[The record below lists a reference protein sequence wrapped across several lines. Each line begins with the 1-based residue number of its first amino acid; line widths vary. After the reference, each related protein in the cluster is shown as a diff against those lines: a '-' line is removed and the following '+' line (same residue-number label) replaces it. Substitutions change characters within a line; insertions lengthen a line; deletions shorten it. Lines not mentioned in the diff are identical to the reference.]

1 MLSIENL
8 HYTYEDG
15 TAALEGINL
24 EIAQGEFLAVLGSNG
39 SGKTTLIKHLNG
51 LLRPSLGRVLLDGV
65 PLQSLDEGQVF
76 SRIGVVFQDP
86 NDQLFAP
93 TVEEDVAFGPSNM
106 GLCALEV
113 KERVHEAL
121 HMVGMQDHARKTIHA
136 LSHGQRKRICL
147 AGVLAMGPQV
157 MILDEPTAGLDPMG
171 VHHLMHLL
179 EDLNK
184 NKGITMIMATHMVDL
199 VPLFMS
205 RIAILS
211 KGEVLRCGTS
221 EQVFGDPELMKKARL
236 HLPLIAELMNLLKE
250 RDRVN
255 LKHIPLTVGEARRE
269 ILRLLSVEDVRARV
283 LGESEAGRPEGS
295 TAGSETQDSERETG
309 DER

>member
-1 MLSIENL
+1 MLKIEDL
-8 HYTYEDG
+8 HYNYEDG
-15 TAALEGINL
+15 TPALCGIDL
-24 EIAQGEFLAVLGSNG
+24 TIAEGEFLAVLGSNG

-51 LLRPSLGRVLLDGV
+51 LLQPALGRVLLDGK
-65 PLQSLDEGQVF
+65 QIGSLDEAEVF

-86 NDQLFAP
+86 DDQLFAP

-106 GLCALEV
+106 GLSPVAV

-121 HMVGMQDHARKTIHA
+121 HMVGMQDFARKPIHA
-136 LSHGQRKRICL
+136 LSHGQRKRICV
-147 AGVLAMGPQV
+147 AGVLAMEPRV

-171 VHHLMHLL
+171 VHQLMHLL

-211 KGEVLRCGTS
+211 KGQVLRCGNS
-221 EQVFGDPELMKKARL
+221 EEVFADSALMEKARL

-269 ILRLLSVEDVRARV
+269 ILRLLSVEDVRSRV
-283 LGESEAGRPEGS
+283 LGEAMDNGR
-295 TAGSETQDSERETG
+295 
-309 DER
+309 